1 MWWMAKSTTPKK
13 NKKTFRKPLDK
24 KGQGDTNNQ
33 QNAQKSK
40 REINFSF
47 TFYSHMNIL

>member
-1 MWWMAKSTTPKK
+1 MAKSTTPKK

-24 KGQGDTNNQ
+24 RGQGDTNNP
-33 QNAQKSK
+33 QNAQNNK

-47 TFYSHMNIL
+47 TFYSFMNKL